1 MGLVRP
7 GTAARS
13 SDTYM
18 SFEKGIAELKKIVKD
33 LESNNNNLEDSI
45 DKFEQGQKI
54 LAYCKK
60 KLAEA
65 EEKVTAI
72 LGTTLPHPDQSPQSQ
87 LQTSDPSDLP
97 DFSFLD

>member
-1 MGLVRP
+1 
-7 GTAARS
+7 
-13 SDTYM
+13 M
-18 SFEKGIAELKKIVKD
+18 SFEKGIAELEKIVKD

-65 EEKVTAI
+65 EAKVAAI
-72 LGTTLPHPDQSPQSQ
+72 TGTTLPHPDQFPQSQ
-87 LQTSDPSDLP
+87 HQTPDPSDPS